1 MNRHYRLHRMPD
13 STGGKN
19 ERIHYRWHT
28 VFLVRIERFGRVA
41 ISYAKVAFR
50 RFARPVRCG
59 MHRNT
64 RMPQNQGKEDS
75 ETDTICGESHTISD
89 QQSRELFRRA

>member
-41 ISYAKVAFR
+41 ISDAEITFR
-50 RFARPVRCG
+50 RFTRPVCCR
-59 MHRNT
+59 MHGNT
-64 RMPQNQGKEDS
+64 RVSESQRKQDS